1 MTGVYLERF
10 RLREE
15 PFRLTPDP
23 KYLYRGEQYERA
35 LAELRY
41 GIDQRKGFMVLTGE
55 VGTGKTTIC
64 RALLDSLG
72 PDTKT
77 ALVLNPTLSTEELLR
92 SIIQDFG
99 LTVLPESASKKDLV
113 DYLNGF
119 LLRVALDEETALLI
133 VDEAQNLSPEL
144 LEELRM
150 LSNLETE
157 REKLLQILLI
167 GQPELADKLAS
178 RKLRQLKQ
186 RVSVW
191 THLVPM
197 KLPDTS
203 AYILRRLTV
212 ASRGS
217 LMVSFT
223 NGAFRKLQALSG
235 GFPRTINLI
244 CDRTLIAAFAKDEDR
259 VSMTT
264 VRNASREVLFG
275 SGRKRSPGWD
285 FSWSSA
291 LLPVV
296 LITAFLPL
304 IISSPGGGKPVVEPV
319 VPTREEVDVHLSGKA
334 AAAEEGNVP
343 EILSRYFAMTGF
355 EYLGKEALLWRIRSV
370 KVSDLELALR
380 VLDIDRQYGLK
391 TAVIPISES
400 LWRKA
405 GTVGIVKRAGQDR
418 LSLIL
423 PAESSEG
430 FWRLVS
436 TGGEENTLH
445 IDELAESI
453 QGKSALVLYRSLA
466 GFDRSLARGDAGA
479 SVYALQDYL
488 SGAGIL
494 GSRSVDGIFGS
505 KTERALVRL
514 QEMLGIEPT
523 GILDNRTGYF
533 MANINRGE
541 WG

>member
-10 RLREE
+10 GLREE

-35 LAELRY
+35 LVELRY

-64 RALLDSLG
+64 RALLDSLD

-92 SIIQDFG
+92 TIIQDFG
-99 LTVLPESASKKDLV
+99 LTELPGSASKKDLV

-133 VDEAQNLSPEL
+133 VDEAQNLSHEL

-167 GQPELADKLAS
+167 GQPELADKLS
-178 RKLRQLKQ
+178 SKKLRQLKQ

-191 THLVPM
+191 THLAPM

-203 AYILRRLTV
+203 AYVLRRLTV

-217 LMVSFT
+217 LMVSLT

-235 GFPRTINLI
+235 GIPRTINLI
-244 CDRTLIAAFAKDEDR
+244 CDRALIAAFAKDEDR

-264 VRNASREVLFG
+264 VKNASREILSG
-275 SGRKRSPGWD
+275 SGRRVRTGWT
-285 FSWSSA
+285 FSWSYA
-291 LLPVV
+291 LLPV
-296 LITAFLPL
+296 LLLTAFLPL
-304 IISSPGGGKPVVEPV
+304 IISRSGGGKPVVGPDTPKQEGANA
-319 VPTREEVDVHLSGKA
+319 HISGKA
-334 AAAEEGNVP
+334 AIAQEGNVP

-355 EYLGKEALLWRIRSV
+355 EYLGKEALLWRIRSAR
-370 KVSDLELALR
+370 VSDIELALR

-391 TAVIPISES
+391 TAVIPLAES

-405 GTVGIVKRAGQDR
+405 GTVGIVKRTDQDK

-423 PAESSEG
+423 PADGSEG

-436 TGGEENTLH
+436 AGGEENTLH

-453 QGKSALVLYRSLA
+453 QGKNALVLYRSLA
-466 GFDRSLARGDAGA
+466 GLDRSLARGDAGA

-488 SGAGIL
+488 SNAGIL
-494 GSRSVDGIFGS
+494 SGSSVDGIFGS
-505 KTERALVRL
+505 ETQRALARL
-514 QEMLGIEPT
+514 QEMLGVEPT
-523 GILDNRTGYF
+523 GILDSSTGYF
-533 MANINRGE
+533 MATINHGE